1 MKCPKCQ
8 SENPDD
14 TLFCGKCGT
23 RLPSSEEVEV
33 TETIETPSEE
43 LTTGSIFAGRYQII
57 EELGKGGVGRVYKVL
72 DQEVNAKIA
81 LKLIKPEISVDKKN
95 IERFRNELKTARD
108 ISHKNICRMY
118 DLNKEAG
125 SYYITMEFVP
135 GEDLKSM
142 IRMSG
147 RLAVGT
153 TIGIAKQICDGL
165 AEAHRL
171 GVVHRDIKP
180 SNIMI
185 DKEGNVRI
193 MDFGIARSLKAK
205 GITGAGVMI
214 GTPEYMSPEQVE
226 GKETDQ
232 RSDIYS
238 LGVILYE
245 MVTGQVPFEGDTPFT
260 IGVKHKSEVPTNPKE
275 LNSQI
280 SDGLNNVIL
289 KCLEKDREK
298 RYQSADDLH
307 SELVSIEKGIPESER
322 VHPKKKPLTS
332 REITVTLGIKKLFI
346 PGLIVIGAI
355 VIGLAIW
362 QLLPEREVEKHSIA
376 VISFE
381 NQTGNSSYDYLQK
394 AIPNLLITNLE
405 QSKYLSVTTWERLHD
420 LLKQKGKEDVG
431 FIDSDLGFGLCRQ
444 ERIKALVLGS
454 FVKAGDAFVTDV
466 KVFDVETK
474 NLIKSANKRGRGV
487 QSILENQIDELTKEI
502 SRGVGL
508 SERKIESE
516 KTAITNVTTSSMEAY
531 NYYLRGSDAFSK
543 NHWNDAQI
551 FFGKAVELDP
561 KFADAYFQLGRIYE
575 WLRDTRARND
585 AYKKAMLYS
594 DRTTIKQKMLIETFY
609 ASDVERDPEKG
620 IRILKQILK
629 EYPQETRFH
638 YRLGWIFQH
647 KMNLTEEAT
656 EEYNKYL
663 EVEPHPR
670 PYVYNQLGYIYM
682 GRGKFEKSLE
692 YFKKYEALSPGDA
705 NPVDSLAE
713 LYFTTGRL
721 DESITKY
728 KEAIE
733 IKPDFYEAY
742 FSIGYIN
749 ALKEDYVEALKWIDK
764 SAEIAPTSRVKAEIC
779 LWRGFYHYWLG
790 SYNQSLDYLR
800 QIPDLV
806 EETGNE
812 LMKALSFRITAWLH
826 MNTGEFD
833 QSRELHQ
840 KCLEIWEKIYPEQVR
855 WYEAYYHF
863 CRGFVDVTEG
873 KIDSAESQLG
883 EMKSLLSE
891 VTEDIELLE
900 YYYDSLHGEILLA
913 KNQNEEVVSSNI
925 KTQSIQI
932 PGMLT
937 WSLLKYNQLFL
948 RDVVARAY
956 KQKGDLDKAIS
967 EYEMLVT
974 FDPESKERRLIHPKY
989 HYRLAKLYEQKG
1001 WEGKAIEHYER
1012 FLDLWKNADP
1022 SIQHVEDA
1030 RKRMNRLKTRN
1041 KLP

>member
-1 MKCPKCQ
+1 MGVKCPKCQ
-8 SENPDD
+8 HENPED
-14 TLFCGKCGT
+14 TLFCGKCAT
-23 RLPSSEEVEV
+23 RLPSPEGIEV
-33 TETIETPSEE
+33 TETIETPKEE
-43 LTTGSIFAGRYQII
+43 LTRGTTLANRYEII
-57 EELGKGGVGRVYKVL
+57 EALGKGGMGRVYRVEDTKL
-72 DQEVNAKIA
+72 KQEVA
-81 LKLIKPEISVDKKN
+81 LKLIKPEIAKDIKT
-95 IERFRNELKTARD
+95 IERFRNELKLARN
-108 ISHKNICRMY
+108 IRHKNVCGMF
-118 DLNKEAG
+118 DLGEVEG
-125 SYYITMEFVP
+125 THFITMEYIR
-135 GEDLKSM
+135 GEDLKSF
-142 IRMSG
+142 IHRSG
-147 RLAVGT
+147 QLAVGT
-153 TIGIAKQICDGL
+153 ALRIAKQVCEGL
-165 AEAHRL
+165 SEAHRL
-171 GVVHRDIKP
+171 GVVHRDLK
-180 SNIMI
+180 SNNIMI

-260 IGVKHKSEVPTNPKE
+260 IGVKHKSEIPTNPKE

-298 RYQSADDLH
+298 RCQSADDLH
-307 SELVSIEKGIPESER
+307 SELVSIEKGIPESGR
-322 VHPKKKPLTS
+322 IHPKKKPLTS
-332 REITVTLGIKKLFI
+332 KEITVTLGIKKLFI
-346 PGLIVIGAI
+346 PGLIVIAAI
-355 VIGLAIW
+355 IIGFAIW

-454 FVKAGDAFVTDV
+454 FVKAGDTFVTDV

-531 NYYLRGSDAFSK
+531 NYYLKGSDAFNK

-575 WLRDTRARND
+575 WLQDTRARND
-585 AYKKAMLYS
+585 AYKKAMFYS
-594 DRTTIKQKMLIETFY
+594 DRTTIKQKMLIEAFY

-620 IRILKQILK
+620 ISILKQILK

-764 SAEIAPTSRVKAEIC
+764 SEEIAPTSRVKAEIC

-840 KCLEIWEKIYPEQVR
+840 KCLEIWEKIYPEQVK

-863 CRGFVDVTEG
+863 CCGFVDVMEG
-873 KIDSAESQLG
+873 KIDSAESRLT

-891 VTEDIELLE
+891 VTEDVELLE
-900 YYYDSLHGEILLA
+900 YYNDSLYGEILLV
-913 KNQNEEVVSSNI
+913 KDRNEEIISSNKKTHSI
-925 KTQSIQI
+925 KI

-948 RDVVARAY
+948 RDVAARAY
-956 KQKGDLDKAIS
+956 QQKGDLDKAIS
-967 EYEMLVT
+967 EYERLIS
-974 FDPESKERRLIHPKY
+974 FDLESKERRLIHPKY

-1001 WEGKAIEHYER
+1001 WEGKAIEHYEK
-1012 FLDLWKNADP
+1012 FLDLWKDTDP
-1022 SIQHVEDA
+1022 GLPELDDA
-1030 RKRMNRLKTRN
+1030 RKRLAGLKGE
-1041 KLP
+1041 